1 CTYFRRSVLEK
12 GVSFA
17 PVPEG
22 LPPGPMA
29 DGEDRHLCERA
40 RRLHLPLYADAWPD
54 IYHAYHPQEYADIAL
69 WVPRLG
75 APRPAQPGRGDL
87 VSVRLQNLEQPELAP
102 QWVRGRLGMLDV
114 MPEIEEAIA
123 SLHVRDAKIVRVHF
137 PIHFPLT
144 PYRGRTFLFHVK
156 LLDTK
161 PFGFAPVI
169 ARELIQSARTGA

>member
-1 CTYFRRSVLEK
+1 
-12 GVSFA
+12 
-17 PVPEG
+17 
-22 LPPGPMA
+22 
-29 DGEDRHLCERA
+29 
-40 RRLHLPLYADAWPD
+40 
-54 IYHAYHPQEYADIAL
+54 
-69 WVPRLG
+69 
-75 APRPAQPGRGDL
+75 
-87 VSVRLQNLEQPELAP
+87 
-102 QWVRGRLGMLDV
+102 MLDV

-169 ARELIQSARTGA
+169 ARELIQSARTGATIDATTLAPAQLESVLEEATAK